1 MANPNQEALNQVR
14 ALLRAYVRFG
24 ASIMVDTEGVVPAEL
39 YLVLQQVLGIEPGQ
53 PLPKEIMDV
62 LHAHSKSLAQV
73 ELSLSEMERK
83 ELEAFWNRLKAAK
96 NQKQLEA
103 AEDTKADM
111 SPNAQKAVDLQRRL
125 RQSIA
130 TQLLDAW
137 KAKNDPEESEED
149 QQDDGGDDDQ
159 HSDAQDMDEPS
170 EDEADGQDG
179 EGDDE
184 GDDKSDGS
192 GGGDGDDDGE
202 SDGQGQDGDGEGE
215 PGEGQGQPGDGK
227 GQPSDGKGQPGD
239 GKGEPGEGQGE
250 AGKGEGQGQPSD
262 GEYQES
268 NAAEDKQPGHDE
280 WMEQLQKE
288 LEEQA
293 QAEAEAEAEA
303 EGEGDGDGEGDGEG
317 DGKGETD
324 TTDPN
329 RSKDIEGVFD
339 LSNLVPDPA
348 DVNAAKQALSRM
360 IAKGLDNPT
369 QLPRWKLG
377 EFVKRQTTLRNLKGA
392 KKPTLERKAVMFII
406 DNSPSMAH
414 LQAQSRA
421 LAAALSATGGPAG
434 ADVVV
439 ALSFNGH
446 YSDSKPLTEKNQDGA
461 WFLNGKL
468 MGQLPK
474 PSKSSGVDEKHHGNC
489 WKWFIQKVLPK
500 YKVNVHLIGIYGDY
514 DGTKEWCYI
523 SNEMKGIQTL
533 WFNPENKELEGVLER
548 KNPNFS
554 ERLGSSYGYVKGDR
568 RFELFRGTFFT
579 QVDTVQDI
587 AQALRKV
594 AGV

>member
-1 MANPNQEALNQVR
+1 MANPNQEALNQIR
-14 ALLRAYVRFG
+14 AILRAYVRFG

-39 YLVLQQVLGIEPGQ
+39 YLVLQQVLGLEDGQ

-62 LHAHSKSLAQV
+62 LHAHAKSLAQV
-73 ELSLSEMERK
+73 EASLSEMDRK
-83 ELEAFWNRLKAAK
+83 QLENFWNRLKSAK
-96 NQKQLEA
+96 NQKQLDA
-103 AEDTKADM
+103 AEESKADLN
-111 SPNAQKAVDLQRRL
+111 PDVQKAIDLQRRL

-130 TQLLDAW
+130 TQLLSAW
-137 KAKNDPEESEED
+137 KDKHDPEESEED
-149 QQDDGGDDDQ
+149 QQDEGGDDEQ
-159 HSDAQDMDEPS
+159 HTDAQDMDEPS
-170 EDEADGQDG
+170 DDDAEGQDG
-179 EGDDE
+179 EGNEE
-184 GDDKSDGS
+184 GDDKSDGN
-192 GGGDGDDDGE
+192 GAGEGNDDGE
-202 SDGQGQDGDGEGE
+202 SDGQGQEGDGEGQ

-227 GQPSDGKGQPGD
+227 GQPGDGKGQPGD
-239 GKGEPGEGQGE
+239 GQGEP
-250 AGKGEGQGQPSD
+250 GKGEGQGKPSD

-268 NAAEDKQPGHDE
+268 DAAEDQQPGHDE
-280 WMEQLQKE
+280 WMEQLKKE

-303 EGEGDGDGEGDGEG
+303 EGDGDGDGEGEGEG
-317 DGKGETD
+317 DGKGKTD

-446 YSDSKPLTEKNQDGA
+446 YSDSKPLSDKNQDGA

-489 WKWFIQKVLPK
+489 WKWFIQKVLPR

-554 ERLGSSYGYVKGDR
+554 ERLNSSYGYVAGDR